1 MPVMK
6 SQLPK
11 IPMVFAIVMAVIAI
25 GNGAPT
31 PIKALAVRD
40 GPELDIMRAAV
51 HAELFPTIIETH
63 IIFAI
68 TALSIVLAV
77 ICILVSCIARLSRRL
92 DNGLT
97 AKAEKQALAEANEE
111 KDRYIFSDALAE
123 NFPDTV
129 ELRYQILGVLFAG
142 RDTTASLISWVFYN
156 LARDP
161 ARYLKLR
168 AKGTGPRICPG
179 QQSALTK
186 PAYVVVRLLQ
196 RFDRIESWDSEQNA
210 KHNATAAMCSETG
223 VKVKLHTG
231 GAWE

>member
-1 MPVMK
+1 MK

-11 IPMVFAIVMAVIAI
+11 FPMVFAIVMAVIAI

-77 ICILVSCIARLSRRL
+77 ICILVSCIARLSIDAESKAACLIVEPVRSYRFKVMPLDKYVARRL

-123 NFPDTV
+123 NFPDIV

-168 AKGTGPRICPG
+168 AKGT
-179 QQSALTK
+179 
-186 PAYVVVRLLQ
+186 
-196 RFDRIESWDSEQNA
+196 ENWDLEQNA

>member
-1 MPVMK
+1 MK

-11 IPMVFAIVMAVIAI
+11 FPMVFAIVMAVIAI

-51 HAELFPTIIETH
+51 HAE
-63 IIFAI
+63 
-68 TALSIVLAV
+68 SIQELGSISAKSYRFKVMPLDKYVA
-77 ICILVSCIARLSRRL
+77 RRL

-123 NFPDTV
+123 NVPDTV

-168 AKGTGPRICPG
+168 AKGTGGSLYRLVEDLEF
-179 QQSALTK
+179 A
-186 PAYVVVRLLQ
+186 PANSR
-196 RFDRIESWDSEQNA
+196 
-210 KHNATAAMCSETG
+210 H
-223 VKVKLHTG
+223 
-231 GAWE
+231 

>member
-11 IPMVFAIVMAVIAI
+11 FPMVFAIVMAVIAI

-40 GPELDIMRAAV
+40 GPELDIMRAASYRFKV
-51 HAELFPTIIETH
+51 MPLDKYVA
-63 IIFAI
+63 
-68 TALSIVLAV
+68 
-77 ICILVSCIARLSRRL
+77 RRL

-168 AKGTGPRICPG
+168 AKGT
-179 QQSALTK
+179 
-186 PAYVVVRLLQ
+186 
-196 RFDRIESWDSEQNA
+196 ESWDSEQNA

>member
-77 ICILVSCIARLSRRL
+77 MPLDKYVARRL
-92 DNGLT
+92 DNGFT
-97 AKAEKQALAEANEE
+97 ATPEKQALAEANEE
-111 KDRYIFSDALAE
+111 KDRYIFSEALAE

-129 ELRYQILGVLFAG
+129 ELRYQILDVVFAG

-168 AKGTGPRICPG
+168 AKGTGGSLYR
-179 QQSALTK
+179 
-186 PAYVVVRLLQ
+186 
-196 RFDRIESWDSEQNA
+196 
-210 KHNATAAMCSETG
+210 
-223 VKVKLHTG
+223 
-231 GAWE
+231 

>member
-1 MPVMK
+1 MK

-77 ICILVSCIARLSRRL
+77 ICILVSCIARLSINAESKAACLIVEPVRSYRFKVMPL
-92 DNGLT
+92 D
-97 AKAEKQALAEANEE
+97 K
-111 KDRYIFSDALAE
+111 YIFSDALAE

-129 ELRYQILGVLFAG
+129 ELRYQILDVVFAG
-142 RDTTASLISWVFYN
+142 RDTTASLISWF
-156 LARDP
+156 
-161 ARYLKLR
+161 
-168 AKGTGPRICPG
+168 GGGPQICPG

-210 KHNATAAMCSETG
+210 KHNVTATMCSGTG
-223 VKVKLHTG
+223 VKVKLHAR

>member
-1 MPVMK
+1 MP
-6 SQLPK
+6 
-11 IPMVFAIVMAVIAI
+11 
-25 GNGAPT
+25 
-31 PIKALAVRD
+31 
-40 GPELDIMRAAV
+40 LDKYVA
-51 HAELFPTIIETH
+51 
-63 IIFAI
+63 
-68 TALSIVLAV
+68 
-77 ICILVSCIARLSRRL
+77 RRL
-92 DNGLT
+92 DNGFT
-97 AKAEKQALAEANEE
+97 ATAEKQALAESNEE
-111 KDRYIFSDALAE
+111 KDRHIFLDALAE

-168 AKGTGPRICPG
+168 AKGMGSRICPG

-186 PAYVVVRLLQ
+186 TAYVVVRLLQ

-210 KHNATAAMCSETG
+210 KHNATATMCSGTG
-223 VKVKLHTG
+223 VKAKLHTG